1 GSTKNRI
8 PSCARPAPPTAR
20 RPVPSPPDGQGKIVE
35 NQSGK
40 ELWIE
45 IRRLMRH
52 CVARPGD
59 LHNQIRSRRIQNASQ
74 VADSVE
80 RRLHRFHRVPRVGN
94 VPPVL
99 LELPR
104 HLETLLQHDP
114 MEYRCTEQLPGVGCL
129 LVDDVEELAA
139 VARPQGPALP
149 AGQKGH
155 ACLVS
160 CYGRGR
166 FFRRPSW
173 LRSFEG
179 CDVEVAA
186 QAFFY
191 PGTV

>member
-1 GSTKNRI
+1 LAVGGNQEHVVEREALCNKLLSKIHGLSSPSPSSPGCIFSFYTATSPGSTKNRI

-52 CVARPGD
+52 RVARPGD

-80 RRLHRFHRVPRVGN
+80 RRLDRLHRVPRVSN

-114 MEYRCTEQLPGVGCL
+114 MEYRCAEQLPGVGCL

-139 VARPQGPALP
+139 VARPQGPAL
-149 AGQKGH
+149 
-155 ACLVS
+155 
-160 CYGRGR
+160 
-166 FFRRPSW
+166 
-173 LRSFEG
+173 
-179 CDVEVAA
+179 
-186 QAFFY
+186 
-191 PGTV
+191 